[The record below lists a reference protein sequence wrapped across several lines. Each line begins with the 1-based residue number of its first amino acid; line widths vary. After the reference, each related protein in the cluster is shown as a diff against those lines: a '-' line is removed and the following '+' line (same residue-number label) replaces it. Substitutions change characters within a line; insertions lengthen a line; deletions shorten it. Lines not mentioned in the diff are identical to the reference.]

1 MTPDVYKYLANIF
14 QGESL
19 DPGPTPPDFSS
30 QLITLVFPA
39 AADGT
44 ALGQNFGDCL
54 QQPSESVS
62 SGDTVVVK
70 FVS

>member
-1 MTPDVYKYLANIF
+1 MCKKIWQTFF

-44 ALGQNFGDCL
+44 ELGQK
-54 QQPSESVS
+54 S
-62 SGDTVVVK
+62 K
-70 FVS
+70 FRRLSTATF